1 MCFMRFIL
9 SGCSIQKNEMTIS
22 LSFLYMCPFVGQLQI
37 SGNKVEMYMLFSK
50 ISELRKMPPFL
61 VPLSS
66 DICEP

>member
-1 MCFMRFIL
+1 
-9 SGCSIQKNEMTIS
+9 MTIS
-22 LSFLYMCPFVGQLQI
+22 LSFLCMCLFVGQGHI
-37 SGNKVEMYMLFSK
+37 SGSKVEMYVLFSK